1 MGQFHCSTF
10 VCVHIPTTK
19 MLATRTKRYS
29 WGLASQHWL
38 PAKHLCLRNGPS
50 SYFLKPSI
58 LPGRFTAR
66 DSFSFFV
73 NQALDDSLLHRR
85 RGPGVLG
92 QRSVYTVIT
101 WVNRAWTRLPTPP
114 ILNTNSTVPSPRGL
128 ALRGS
133 ALRRGLGRATRLV
146 RLFPPPATPPGP
158 PLPGPAPA
166 RSLRVR
172 PRPGGVA
179 RGASLPSFLR
189 KPFPQPAHLL
199 PDFCAPQ
206 PGRGSGKRDPAP
218 HAGWGR
224 GARSLGKPRVWSKP
238 GHSEG
243 GSGWVW
249 VSYWR
254 GPAQG
259 KRWGGAQDGGAPQRE
274 QTQSCSRASRG
285 PVGHTW
291 ESRGLGNEEEEVNR

>member
-1 MGQFHCSTF
+1 ME
-10 VCVHIPTTK
+10 
-19 MLATRTKRYS
+19 
-29 WGLASQHWL
+29 HWL

-101 WVNRAWTRLPTPP
+101 WVNRAWRRLPTPP
-114 ILNTNSTVPSPRGL
+114 ILNTNSTVPVPEGWLCAAQPSGAGWAGQRDW
-128 ALRGS
+128 S
-133 ALRRGLGRATRLV
+133 V
-146 RLFPPPATPPGP
+146 CSPPATPPGP

-179 RGASLPSFLR
+179 RGA
-189 KPFPQPAHLL
+189 
-199 PDFCAPQ
+199 
-206 PGRGSGKRDPAP
+206 
-218 HAGWGR
+218 
-224 GARSLGKPRVWSKP
+224 
-238 GHSEG
+238 
-243 GSGWVW
+243 
-249 VSYWR
+249 
-254 GPAQG
+254 
-259 KRWGGAQDGGAPQRE
+259 
-274 QTQSCSRASRG
+274 
-285 PVGHTW
+285 
-291 ESRGLGNEEEEVNR
+291 